1 MRGTGSAR
9 AQTSKID
16 VLLPPPNSKD
26 PLVLLTL
33 KVNPRNH
40 GDPLIEQKCLL
51 SPDGAREISKRL
63 RQTLNDLR
71 R

>member
-9 AQTSKID
+9 PRPARPTCRHH
-16 VLLPPPNSKD
+16 PPNSKD
-26 PLVLLTL
+26 PLILLTL
-33 KVNPRNH
+33 KVNPRNQ
-40 GDPLIEQKCLL
+40 GDPLIEQKCIL
-51 SPDGAREISKRL
+51 SPDGAREIPKRL

>member
-1 MRGTGSAR
+1 M
-9 AQTSKID
+9 
-16 VLLPPPNSKD
+16 LLPPPNSKD

-51 SPDGAREISKRL
+51 SPDGAREISMRL